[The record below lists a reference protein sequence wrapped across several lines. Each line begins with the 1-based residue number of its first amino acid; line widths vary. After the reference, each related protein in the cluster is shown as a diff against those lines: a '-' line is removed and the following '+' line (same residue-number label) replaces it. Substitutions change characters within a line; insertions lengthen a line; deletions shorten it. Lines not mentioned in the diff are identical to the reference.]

1 MGSSSELKFVVFL
14 LNELA
19 EAWKM
24 STREVYF
31 RLEKSGILEN
41 YIKPCYDVLHTQ
53 GAQYLVEDISD
64 FARERGVLV

>member
-1 MGSSSELKFVVFL
+1 MGSSSELSFVVFL

-24 STREVYF
+24 STRDVYF

-53 GAQYLVEDISD
+53 GAAYLVDDITQ